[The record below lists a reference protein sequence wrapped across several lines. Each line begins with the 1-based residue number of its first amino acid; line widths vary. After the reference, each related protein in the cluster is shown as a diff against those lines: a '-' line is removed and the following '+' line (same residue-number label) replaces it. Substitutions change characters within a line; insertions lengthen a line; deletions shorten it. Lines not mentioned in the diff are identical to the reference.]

1 METRT
6 LETKTQNPQEEQ
18 AANEFVNQI
27 CTHAKKVYEAKQ
39 SVCKEAD
46 DKLDKCRRQKEEW
59 TEHEISEQDHDEA
72 QRDRERIQFF
82 DRDIAAFE
90 EQKKAAEEQATEFA
104 IDFFARALV
113 VENSIRS
120 KKEKPSK
127 SNPQRPTES
136 FHV

>member
-6 LETKTQNPQEEQ
+6 LETKTENPQEEQ

-27 CTHAKKVYEAKQ
+27 CTYAKKVYEAKQ
-39 SVCKEAD
+39 SVCKEAN

-72 QRDRERIQFF
+72 QLERERNQWFF
-82 DRDIAAFE
+82 DSNIAAFE

-104 IDFFARALV
+104 NDFVARALD
-113 VENSIRS
+113 VEERIRS
-120 KKEKPSK
+120 KKEKP
-127 SNPQRPTES
+127 
-136 FHV
+136 